1 MTEGVDTSTINGK
14 LTFHL
19 FASLAEF
26 ERALVRE
33 RTRAGLDAARARG
46 RMGRRKHRLT
56 PERRAHAV
64 DLYRAKDKTVREIC
78 RLMGIS
84 KPTLYAYVAEAGTHP

>member
-1 MTEGVDTSTINGK
+1 MS
-14 LTFHL
+14 
-19 FASLAEF
+19 
-26 ERALVRE
+26 
-33 RTRAGLDAARARG
+33 AAAKSG
-46 RMGRRKHRLT
+46 RKHRLT

-84 KPTLYAYVAEAGTHP
+84 KPTLYAYVAEAGARP

>member
-1 MTEGVDTSTINGK
+1 M
-14 LTFHL
+14 
-19 FASLAEF
+19 
-26 ERALVRE
+26 RE

-46 RMGRRKHRLT
+46 RKGGRKHRLT

-84 KPTLYAYVAEAGTHP
+84 KPTFYAYVAEAGTRP